1 MAWTQAGA
9 GLGSYW
15 SFIDDEMGANARD
28 GNEQR

>member
-1 MAWTQAGA
+1 MAWTQA

>member
-1 MAWTQAGA
+1 MAWTQGQ